1 MVCEAFES
9 LTLLI
14 GWQCNKGDAR
24 PTEVGLNL
32 YNHGVM
38 EIGGV
43 FRIERLLHIRI
54 KHVYEC
60 IG

>member
-9 LTLLI
+9 LALLI
-14 GWQCNKGDAR
+14 GWQCNNGDER
-24 PTEVGLNL
+24 PTEIGQNL

-43 FRIERLLHIRI
+43 FRIERL
-54 KHVYEC
+54 
-60 IG
+60 